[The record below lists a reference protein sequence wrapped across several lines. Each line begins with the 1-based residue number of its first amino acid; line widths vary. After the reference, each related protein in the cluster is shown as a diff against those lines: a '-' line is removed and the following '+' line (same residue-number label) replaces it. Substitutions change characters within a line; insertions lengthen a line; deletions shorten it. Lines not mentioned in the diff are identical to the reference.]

1 MWEKINKI
9 FPEGGIDIGGEY
21 LTNDAI
27 KNSHLDSIVTN
38 IFKPVRSMLEYQIEY
53 TYYSNGNM
61 IAKTV
66 YNVFPPDM
74 IDGIPLLNVYGQ
86 KILND
91 IK

>member
-1 MWEKINKI
+1 MWEKIDEM
-9 FPEGGIDIGGEY
+9 FPLGGLDIGGEY

-27 KNSHLDSIVTN
+27 KNSNLNSIVTN

-61 IAKTV
+61 IAKTI
-66 YNVFPPDM
+66 YNVFPPKMVDNT
-74 IDGIPLLNVYGQ
+74 PLLNVYGQ